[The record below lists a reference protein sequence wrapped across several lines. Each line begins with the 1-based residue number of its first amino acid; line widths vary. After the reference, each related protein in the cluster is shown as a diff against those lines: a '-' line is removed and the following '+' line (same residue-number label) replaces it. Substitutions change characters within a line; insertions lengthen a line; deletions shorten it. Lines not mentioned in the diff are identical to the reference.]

1 MRKSKHAPGS
11 KAERYEYKMRRMK
24 KQGSSFD
31 DLLGLT
37 AVVTAPVWLPA
48 KLILGKKKKK

>member
-1 MRKSKHAPGS
+1 MRNSKHAPGS